1 MLRSAWVLVASFFVT
16 LGYAIKLSALLSFG
30 KADPLCGRCDSVARK
45 WSRSILGIA
54 GVSVVIEGTENLD
67 SSVSCVVVANHESW
81 FDVWALMA
89 WLPINGKFVAKY
101 ELTAIPLFGSF
112 LRDCG
117 HVAIDRM
124 NRDTAVRSMRTI
136 VERMNKK
143 ILQVIIFAE
152 GTRSADGELQPFKK
166 GPFVLAIEAGVPVVP
181 VSIIGSRE
189 IMPKGSFLVSRGE
202 ITVRVGEPISVV
214 GLVYEDRDHLR
225 EIAQAAVAELKG
237 RQKV

>member
-1 MLRSAWVLVASFFVT
+1 
-16 LGYAIKLSALLSFG
+16 
-30 KADPLCGRCDSVARK
+30 
-45 WSRSILGIA
+45 
-54 GVSVVIEGTENLD
+54 
-67 SSVSCVVVANHESW
+67 
-81 FDVWALMA
+81 
-89 WLPINGKFVAKY
+89 
-101 ELTAIPLFGSF
+101 
-112 LRDCG
+112 
-117 HVAIDRM
+117 
-124 NRDTAVRSMRTI
+124 MRTI